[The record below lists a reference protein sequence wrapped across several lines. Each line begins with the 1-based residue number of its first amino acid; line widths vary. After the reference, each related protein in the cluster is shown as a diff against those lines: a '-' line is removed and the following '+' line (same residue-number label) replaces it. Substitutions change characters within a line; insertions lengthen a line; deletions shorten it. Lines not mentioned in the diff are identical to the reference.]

1 MTHNEYHNLVMD
13 MNKDRDIE
21 VYTTYK
27 GRNVTI
33 EEWSKLN
40 QREGISR
47 NDKCFC
53 GSGKKFKKCCINKG
67 E

>member
-1 MTHNEYHNLVMD
+1 MTNNEYHNLIID
-13 MNKDRDIE
+13 MNKDQNIE
-21 VYTTYK
+21 VYTTYR

-33 EEWSKLN
+33 EEWSELN
-40 QREGISR
+40 QREGIGR
-47 NDKCFC
+47 NDKCIC

>member
-1 MTHNEYHNLVMD
+1 MTNNEYHNLIID
-13 MNKDRDIE
+13 KNKDRDIE
-21 VYTTYK
+21 VYTTYR

-33 EEWSKLN
+33 EEWSELN
-40 QREGISR
+40 QREGIGR
-47 NDKCFC
+47 NDKCIC

>member
-1 MTHNEYHNLVMD
+1 MTNNEYHNLIID

-21 VYTTYK
+21 VYTTYR

-33 EEWSKLN
+33 EEWSELN
-40 QREGISR
+40 QREGIGR
-47 NDKCFC
+47 NDKCIC
-53 GSGKKFKKCCINKG
+53 GSGKKFKKCCINNG